1 MSFIPTS
8 KDGHRVG
15 TFQARD
21 GTSRVKEECGELGNT
36 KEPIRNGVQAVC
48 KCNEEGE
55 AKEGPRAMIYSSS
68 IRKLFKLKWK
78 WKI

>member
-15 TFQARD
+15 TFQPRD

-36 KEPIRNGVQAVC
+36 KEPIRNGVQAV
-48 KCNEEGE
+48 
-55 AKEGPRAMIYSSS
+55 
-68 IRKLFKLKWK
+68 
-78 WKI
+78 